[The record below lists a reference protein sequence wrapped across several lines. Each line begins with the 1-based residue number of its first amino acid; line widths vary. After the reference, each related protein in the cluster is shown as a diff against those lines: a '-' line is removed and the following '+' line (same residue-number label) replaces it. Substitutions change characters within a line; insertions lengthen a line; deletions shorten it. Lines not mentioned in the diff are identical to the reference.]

1 MGRYSDI
8 RQTINSQAQSFGL
21 YIDHRISEAGISQL
35 FNYVAER
42 GDVYVFSG
50 IIRNFLLGY
59 LENRDIDFVISM
71 RETLNIPIRFLRGS
85 TITKNK
91 FGGVKIQKNG
101 FNIDVWN
108 IGSTWSVDTRKGIS
122 SPYSLLKTAFF
133 NFSSIVYDYHKRKFI
148 YDDTF
153 CRFKEYNI
161 VDVVNVANPFP
172 SACVVSTLHY
182 AATYEFEIGDKL
194 RRWIVK
200 HYDQSADFVNIQ
212 KKRYGTV
219 LYDHSTIDEFVNAC
233 KATKNSGEIQI
244 KDSNGET
251 YRIIIHKNIKI

>member
-8 RQTINSQAQSFGL
+8 RQTINSQALSFGL
-21 YIDHRISEAGISQL
+21 YIDHRIRQAGISHL
-35 FNYVAER
+35 FHYVAER

-71 RETLNIPIRFLRGS
+71 HETLNIPIRLLRGT

-108 IGSTWSVDTRKGIS
+108 IDSTWSVDARIS
-122 SPYSLLKTAFF
+122 IYTPHSLLKTAFF
-133 NFSSIVYDYHKRKFI
+133 NFSSIVYDYHKKRFI
-148 YDDTF
+148 YDDSF
-153 CRFKEYNI
+153 CRFKEKNI
-161 VDVVNVANPFP
+161 VDVVNVDNPFP

-212 KKRYGTV
+212 KRRYGTV
-219 LYDHSTIDEFVNAC
+219 LYDHGTIDEFVKAC
-233 KATKNSGEIQI
+233 KTAKNSREIHI

-251 YRIIIHKNIKI
+251 YRIIIHKI

>member
-8 RQTINSQAQSFGL
+8 RQTINSQALSFGL
-21 YIDHRISEAGISQL
+21 YIDHRIRQAGISHL
-35 FNYVAER
+35 FHYVAER

-71 RETLNIPIRFLRGS
+71 HETLNIPIRLLRGT

-101 FNIDVWN
+101 FSIDVWN
-108 IGSTWSVDTRKGIS
+108 IDSTWSVDARIS
-122 SPYSLLKTAFF
+122 IYTPHSLLKTAFF
-133 NFSSIVYDYHKRKFI
+133 NFSSIVYDYHKKRFI
-148 YDDTF
+148 YDDSF
-153 CRFKEYNI
+153 CRFKEKNI
-161 VDVVNVANPFP
+161 VDVVNVDNPFP

-219 LYDHSTIDEFVNAC
+219 LYDHSTIDEFVKAC
-233 KATKNSGEIQI
+233 KTAKNSREIHI

-251 YRIIIHKNIKI
+251 YRIIIHKT

>member
-1 MGRYSDI
+1 MGRYSNI
-8 RQTINSQAQSFGL
+8 RNTINSQAQSFGL
-21 YIDHRISEAGISQL
+21 FIDNRIMQAGISHL
-35 FNYVAER
+35 FHYVAER

-71 RETLNIPIRFLRGS
+71 RETLNIPISLLRGT

-108 IGSTWSVDTRKGIS
+108 ISSTWGIDARRGIY
-122 SPYSLLKTAFF
+122 SPHALLKTAFF
-133 NFSSIVYDYHKRKFI
+133 NFSSIVYDYNKRKFI

-172 SACVVSTLHY
+172 SACVVNTLHY

-200 HYDQSADFVNIQ
+200 HYDHSADFVSIQ
-212 KKRYGTV
+212 KKRYGEV
-219 LYDHSTIDEFVNAC
+219 LYDLNTIDEFVKAC

-244 KDSNGET
+244 KASNGET

>member
-8 RQTINSQAQSFGL
+8 RQTINSQALSFGL
-21 YIDHRISEAGISQL
+21 YIDHRIRQAGISHL
-35 FNYVAER
+35 FHFVAER

-59 LENRDIDFVISM
+59 LENRDIDFVISLH
-71 RETLNIPIRFLRGS
+71 ETLNIPIRLLRGT

-101 FNIDVWN
+101 FSIDVWN
-108 IGSTWSVDTRKGIS
+108 IDSTWSVDARKSIYT
-122 SPYSLLKTAFF
+122 PHSLLKTAFF
-133 NFSSIVYDYHKRKFI
+133 NFSSIVYDYHKKRFM
-148 YDDTF
+148 YDDSF
-153 CRFKEYNI
+153 CRFKEKNI
-161 VDVVNVANPFP
+161 VDVVNVDNPFP

-212 KKRYGTV
+212 KRRYGTV
-219 LYDHSTIDEFVNAC
+219 LYDHSIIDEFVKAC
-233 KATKNSGEIQI
+233 KTAKKSREIHI

-251 YRIIIHKNIKI
+251 YRIIIHKT

>member
-1 MGRYSDI
+1 MGKYFDI
-8 RQTINSQAQSFGL
+8 RRTINSQAQSFGL
-21 YIDHRISEAGISQL
+21 YIDQRIGEAGISQL
-35 FNYVAER
+35 FHYVAEQ

-59 LENRDIDFVISM
+59 LDNRDIDFVISIPK
-71 RETLNIPIRFLRGS
+71 TLNIPVRLLRGT

-108 IGSTWSVDTRKGIS
+108 IGSTWRGDSRKVIS
-122 SPYSLLKTAFF
+122 SPHSLLKTAFF
-133 NFSSIVYDYHKRKFI
+133 NFSSIVYDYHQKRFI

-153 CRFKEYNI
+153 CRFKEKNI
-161 VDVVNVANPFP
+161 VDVVNVENPFP

-194 RRWIVK
+194 RRWIVR

-212 KKRYGTV
+212 IKRYGAV
-219 LYDHSTIDEFVNAC
+219 LYDNSTIDEFVKAC
-233 KATKNSGEIQI
+233 KAAKNSMEIQI
-244 KDSNGET
+244 KDTNGET
-251 YRIIIHKNIKI
+251 YRILIHKNIKI

>member
-8 RQTINSQAQSFGL
+8 RRTINSQALSFGL
-21 YIDHRISEAGISQL
+21 YVDHRIRQAGISHL
-35 FNYVAER
+35 FHYVAER

-59 LENRDIDFVISM
+59 LANRDIDFFISIH
-71 RETLNIPIRFLRGS
+71 ETLNIPISFLRGT

-101 FNIDVWN
+101 FSVDVWN
-108 IGSTWSVDTRKGIS
+108 IDSTWSVDARKGIS
-122 SPYSLLKTAFF
+122 SPHSLLKTAFF
-133 NFSSIVYDYHKRKFI
+133 NFSSIVYDYHKKRFI
-148 YDDTF
+148 YDDSF
-153 CRFKEYNI
+153 CRFKEKNI
-161 VDVVNVANPFP
+161 VDVVNVDNPFP

-212 KKRYGTV
+212 KRRYGTV
-219 LYDHSTIDEFVNAC
+219 LYDHSTIDEFVKAC
-233 KATKNSGEIQI
+233 KSAKNSREIHI

-251 YRIIIHKNIKI
+251 YRIIIHKY

>member
-8 RQTINSQAQSFGL
+8 RQTINSQALSFGL
-21 YIDHRISEAGISQL
+21 YIDHRIRQAGISHL
-35 FNYVAER
+35 FHYVAER

-59 LENRDIDFVISM
+59 LENRDIDFVISIH
-71 RETLNIPIRFLRGS
+71 ETLNIPIGFLRGT

-101 FNIDVWN
+101 FSIDVWN
-108 IGSTWSVDTRKGIS
+108 IDSTWSVDARKGIS
-122 SPYSLLKTAFF
+122 SPHSLLKTAFF
-133 NFSSIVYDYHKRKFI
+133 NFSSIVYDYHKKRFI
-148 YDDTF
+148 YDNSF
-153 CRFKEYNI
+153 CRFKEKNI
-161 VDVVNVANPFP
+161 VDVVNVDNPFP

-200 HYDQSADFVNIQ
+200 HYDKSADFVNIQ
-212 KKRYGTV
+212 KRRYGTV
-219 LYDHSTIDEFVNAC
+219 LYDHSTIDEFVKAC
-233 KATKNSGEIQI
+233 KTAKNSRVIHI

-251 YRIIIHKNIKI
+251 YRIIIHKC